1 MEKLTISPT
10 STTPEIKFSPGENIF
25 YIRGL
30 SAPEDVRAL
39 YYPVI
44 EWITKFIDEIISDGK
59 EKSVYTL
66 SSPLRFRID
75 LEYFNSSTAKFLYDI
90 FMELQRFGNSGI
102 PFTIE
107 WIYDE
112 DDPDLKEAGLDIAS
126 LAGME
131 FTYIP
136 K

>member
-1 MEKLTISPT
+1 MEKLIISPT
-10 STTPEIKFSPGENIF
+10 STTPGINFSPAENIF
-25 YIRGL
+25 NISGL

-44 EWITKFIDEIISDGK
+44 DWITKYIDEIISDGS
-59 EKSVYTL
+59 EKSIYTL
-66 SSPLRFRID
+66 SSPFRFRID

-90 FMELQRFGNSGI
+90 FMELQRFGESGI
-102 PFTIE
+102 PFIIE
-107 WIYDE
+107 WVYEE
-112 DDPDLKEAGLDIAS
+112 DDPDLKEAGLDISS